1 MKRVKNLVH
10 CQYNQKN
17 QLLGKG
23 VTVAVMDTGMMLHP
37 QLQTNALFFRDFVN
51 GRQEFYDDNG
61 HGTHVCGI
69 IGSTQI
75 GMAPQCKLIALK
87 VLDENGG
94 GDIVCSMKGFRWILE
109 NQEKYNIRIVN
120 ISMGMKPN
128 TNMEGEISG
137 FTAYIDP
144 NQDLISTN
152 VLKVQAK
159 VVPTALLKEINV
171 DLSFDN
177 PFNKTSE

>member
-1 MKRVKNLVH
+1 MCK
-10 CQYNQKN
+10 YYE
-17 QLLGKG
+17 QLL
-23 VTVAVMDTGMMLHP
+23 VRAV
-37 QLQTNALFFRDFVN
+37 
-51 GRQEFYDDNG
+51 
-61 HGTHVCGI
+61 
-69 IGSTQI
+69 
-75 GMAPQCKLIALK
+75 
-87 VLDENGG
+87 
-94 GDIVCSMKGFRWILE
+94 
-109 NQEKYNIRIVN
+109 
-120 ISMGMKPN
+120 N